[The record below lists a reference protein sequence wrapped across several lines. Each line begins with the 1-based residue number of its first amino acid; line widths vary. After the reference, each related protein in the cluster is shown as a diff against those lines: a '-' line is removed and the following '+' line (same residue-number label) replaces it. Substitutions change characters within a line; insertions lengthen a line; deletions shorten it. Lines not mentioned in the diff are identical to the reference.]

1 MSTGKLT
8 PSEENFEIPPEHP
21 PTHQPLRSRT
31 HLPPGTPARNPRGAA
46 GPRLAPRACSR
57 TRCTSPPPRL
67 TRPFYPFGHWISS
80 RSSNRKKL
88 PISPRAPTHF
98 SVPLCGKREQAGPA
112 PGSRLPPPPWL
123 PWTGLSGTPW
133 RRPRRPDLSC
143 PVDDSTL
150 IPGDIAP
157 PLAQAPTRFSSC
169 LSRLRL
175 AHRLALCSDPGRFS
189 VYANGIVST
198 ELGAFSDICTTA
210 THRVHAWTRPRPS
223 PAESRARGCQGHIP
237 DAAQGRL
244 SWPAASGP
252 PVPRGPLTPPH
263 DSHLSQDQSWLCGST
278 ARGSGDAACV
288 TQAGPDNFTRV
299 RVSLQNTPASHA
311 GSSGRTER
319 PRAGASGDRALLGPA
334 SESLGSGTR

>member
-1 MSTGKLT
+1 MKSHQRTHPPTSLCT
-8 PSEENFEIPPEHP
+8 HAPTFPPEH
-21 PTHQPLRSRT
+21 
-31 HLPPGTPARNPRGAA
+31 LPETRGARPVPA
-46 GPRLAPRACSR
+46 SRLLEDTR

-80 RSSNRKKL
+80 RFSNRKKL

-299 RVSLQNTPASHA
+299 RVSLQRLPLDTPASHA